1 MTFQLLQTVEGG
13 APPASRDDVQN
24 LKPEPFQQ
32 SMRDKNSQVN
42 IKMQI
47 LQLKKDFQCSV
58 CLTDFEIGDEI
69 IRHPHCSHIFHPS
82 CIRNW
87 LELHDSCPI
96 CRTPLRGDPGSNAA
110 EPDTGGSARNNQEI
124 YEPISPTGE
133 VNVIN
138 EPELD

>member
-1 MTFQLLQTVEGG
+1 M
-13 APPASRDDVQN
+13 
-24 LKPEPFQQ
+24 
-32 SMRDKNSQVN
+32 
-42 IKMQI
+42 
-47 LQLKKDFQCSV
+47 DFQCSV
-58 CLTDFEIGDEI
+58 CLTDFEIGDEV

-96 CRTPLRGDPGSNAA
+96 CRTPLRGDPGSNAT
-110 EPDTGGSARNNQEI
+110 EPDTGSARNNQEI

>member
-1 MTFQLLQTVEGG
+1 MQTLEDDLVEDFI
-13 APPASRDDVQN
+13 SR
-24 LKPEPFQQ
+24 
-32 SMRDKNSQVN
+32 RDLHYGYTLSNYLNYSRV
-42 IKMQI
+42 
-47 LQLKKDFQCSV
+47 V
-58 CLTDFEIGDEI
+58 CLTDFEIGDEV

-110 EPDTGGSARNNQEI
+110 EPESGSARNNQEI